1 MSAPLTREVRRRKG
15 TAMSAK
21 NSDTKTKYCSVC
33 GEPASDIICDRC
45 KAKIQGEAVNKKQQ
59 VEREVKTDTSRK

>member
-1 MSAPLTREVRRRKG
+1 MSEHVTREVRRRRG
-15 TAMSAK
+15 APMSAK
-21 NSDTKTKYCSVC
+21 SSGTKTKYCSVC

-59 VEREVKTDTSRK
+59 VERELKTDTSRK

>member
-1 MSAPLTREVRRRKG
+1 
-15 TAMSAK
+15 MSAK
-21 NSDTKTKYCSVC
+21 SSGTKMKYCSVC

-45 KAKIQGEAVNKKQQ
+45 KTKIQGEAVNKKQR